1 MRNLIYSDGKGF
13 KSKAKEIIALFKVKG
28 VDSRLLKKLG
38 MKRINEYKKLFT
50 VEKEIEL
57 RHLKAKY
64 RDLVKEWHPDK
75 FQEGDSMADEAEIK
89 SRQIIDAYHF
99 LVSIAPETK
108 AANLEEYKAT
118 TNETGIVDYQH
129 KGMLLEISFLDGSTY
144 EYFGV
149 PRNVFVKMINSDK
162 QLRFA
167 KRNIFNS
174 YLYRKS
180 KRTLQ
185 EA

>member
-1 MRNLIYSDGKGF
+1 MNDAVA
-13 KSKAKEIIALFKVKG
+13 SKLRKAIA
-28 VDSRLLKKLG
+28 
-38 MKRINEYKKLFT
+38 MKRINEYKKLFN
-50 VEKEIEL
+50 VEEDTD
-57 RHLKAKY
+57 LKKLKTSY
-64 RDLVKEWHPDK
+64 RNLVKELHPDK
-75 FQEGDSMADEAEIK
+75 FQEGDVMAVEAEIK

-108 AANLEEYKAT
+108 AANLEEYNIT
-118 TNETGIVDYQH
+118 TNESAITDFKH
-129 KGMLLEISFLDGSTY
+129 KGLLLEVSFLDGTTY

-149 PRNVFVKMINSDK
+149 SKNVYSKLINSDK

-167 KRNIFNS
+167 RRNIFNS

-180 KRTLQ
+180 KKGLQ